1 MDLKTG
7 TAKNVNLMGL
17 IRRVIETLSAI
28 CCNTQAAIKPS
39 EVLYLSGV
47 TVNAGMSGFYAIQ
60 AITDCT
66 FTTLTIGNLSTT
78 PPSDVDL
85 VSKTLL
91 AGHMWY
97 LDITAITL
105 LGGECLIYKV

>member
-7 TAKNVNLMGL
+7 TAKNV
-17 IRRVIETLSAI
+17 TLWGTVKQILHSLNAL
-28 CCNTQAAIKPS
+28 CCNTRAAIKPS
-39 EVLYLSGV
+39 EVMYLKFGG
-47 TVNAGMSGFYAIQ
+47 TAAATGMTNFYAIQ

-66 FTTLTIGNLSTT
+66 FSVLTIGNLA
-78 PPSDVDL
+78 PGSDATIA
-85 VSKTLL
+85 SATLT

-105 LGGECLIYKV
+105 GAGECLIYKV